1 MPCSKT
7 HEGPVCLR
15 VRLCEKVGERVETV
29 SQHPGIVFRHVRVEQ
44 ASAQENAGNLLR
56 KFDLLPALFEVLTHW
71 FHQCFKDMSEIHA
84 GHSITEIVAGGICRW
99 FPTNG

>member
-1 MPCSKT
+1 
-7 HEGPVCLR
+7 
-15 VRLCEKVGERVETV
+15 
-29 SQHPGIVFRHVRVEQ
+29 
-44 ASAQENAGNLLR
+44 LR